1 MEGHVVPA
9 GLDPSFDRPIS
20 YRIIDGMAEHTGRA
34 IDDLPQLY
42 DVIDPEALDALFM
55 TNNGMLDGHL
65 SFEYADHVI
74 TVHSTGDIEIE
85 SPD

>member
-9 GLDPSFDRPIS
+9 GLDAGLDHPIS
-20 YRIIDGMAEHTGRA
+20 YRIIDGMAEHTDRG

-42 DVIDPEALDALFM
+42 DVIDPEALDALFA
-55 TNNGMLDGHL
+55 TNNSMLDGHL

-74 TVHSTGDIEIE
+74 TVHATGEIEIE